1 MAHVLYRFY
10 SATGQ
15 LLYVGI
21 TMNPSQRFKSHRDTK
36 DWWGDV
42 AGISIE
48 NYDTREDLENA
59 ERRAIQVEHPLHN
72 IIRAKPRVQVHTVQE
87 PTPTPDP
94 EPMPDLSN
102 LFGPPASSVFA
113 GLFNR
118 NREEDPYVVAQRE
131 RYRAMLACTLC
142 DSDGYLGKSVCVHVD
157 PDPERAREARRQVQK
172 DSLQV
177 IPGGDS

>member
-21 TMNPSQRFKSHRDTK
+21 TMNPAQRFRSHRDTK
-36 DWWGDV
+36 TWWGDV

-72 IIRAKPRVQVHTVQE
+72 IVRAKPK
-87 PTPTPDP
+87 P
-94 EPMPDLSN
+94 EPQPAQPPTEEPSLAN
-102 LFGPPASSVFA
+102 LFGPAPTSSTVGIFG
-113 GLFNR
+113 GLFNLR
-118 NREEDPYVVAQRE
+118 NEAQEAHEARRREWFQAIRD
-131 RYRAMLACTLC
+131 CTLC
-142 DSDGYLGKSVCVHVD
+142 DSSGYRGKSVCDHT
-157 PDPERAREARRQVQK
+157 ERSEGYAYDAQRRVQK
-172 DSLQV
+172 EGLHV
-177 IPGGDS
+177 IPGGEA